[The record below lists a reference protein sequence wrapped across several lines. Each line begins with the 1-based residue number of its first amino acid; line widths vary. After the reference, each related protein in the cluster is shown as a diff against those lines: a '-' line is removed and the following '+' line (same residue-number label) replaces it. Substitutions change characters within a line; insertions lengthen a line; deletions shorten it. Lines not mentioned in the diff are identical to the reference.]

1 MNSPLDKRSTNV
13 NGAGQSSTPSTPT
26 AHQLSPGPE
35 GPGVEQK
42 KLASSLLRHS
52 TYFVM
57 AFQGG
62 LIFFSLL
69 SAWLL
74 RFEFELPQKKL
85 LLISLPVLIGIR
97 LIMIRVFNLHHGWW
111 RYTGIPDVVNVLK
124 AVIVSTLFFWLVM
137 TGVPQLH
144 GLPGSIYLLEA
155 VIAVFLLAGT
165 RIISRT
171 LVDSVTEDAKSRKR
185 CIVIGAGAASEII
198 LQEMRRA
205 DSGYVSV
212 GCVDDDP
219 SKRGLRIGGAKVLGS
234 VDKLP
239 HLAYLHA
246 ADEILIAVPSAT
258 DGEMERF
265 LEICS
270 KTGIPFRTLPG
281 LRNILDGN
289 VSINELREVRLE
301 DLLGRRPVHIEL
313 AAVRREIE
321 GRCVLVTGAAGSIGS
336 ELCRQIIQYDP
347 ACLVCVDQWE
357 TGLFHLEADLRRRRL
372 HSDLIVRVAD
382 ITDADR
388 MHSILESYLPGTIF
402 HAAAYK
408 HVPMMETNVEEAIKN
423 NVFGLITMLD
433 LAEEA
438 GCESFVL
445 ISSDKA
451 VNPISV
457 MGATK
462 RIGELILASRPEAG
476 MRCVSVR
483 FGNVLGTAGSVVPVL
498 QEQLRKQEALTLTDP
513 EARRFFM
520 TLGEAVSLVIQAFAI
535 ADHGD
540 ILVLDMGEQLR
551 IVDLSRKLIK
561 LSGRPEQSVRIT
573 YTGLRPGEKLE
584 EELFYPAE
592 QVLPTRHERINKA
605 RGQLTPWP
613 ELCRKLDELQARL
626 TTRNDEVLRKS
637 VQELVPEY
645 RWEQSTPASAKYFQK
660 SAAED

>member
-124 AVIVSTLFFWLVM
+124 AVIVSTLFFWLVV
-137 TGVPQLH
+137 TAVPQLH
-144 GLPGSIYLLEA
+144 GVPGSIYFLEA

>member
-1 MNSPLDKRSTNV
+1 MNLPLDKNSKDGNRASRGSAHPAPGMHSLS
-13 NGAGQSSTPSTPT
+13 NGRERPI
-26 AHQLSPGPE
+26 E
-35 GPGVEQK
+35 EK
-42 KLASSLLRHS
+42 KFVHSLLRHS
-52 TYFVM
+52 TYFVL

-62 LIFFSLL
+62 LIFLSLL
-69 SAWLL
+69 SAWFL

-85 LLISLPVLIGIR
+85 LLFAVPVLIGIR
-97 LIMIRVFNLHHGWW
+97 LIIIRVFNLHHGWW

-124 AVIVSTLFFWLVM
+124 AVVVSTLLFWLTM
-137 TGVPQLH
+137 TSLPQLH
-144 GLPGSIYLLEA
+144 GVPISIYFLEA

-185 CIVIGAGAASEII
+185 CIVIGAGAASETI
-198 LQEMRRA
+198 LREMRRS

-212 GCVDDDP
+212 GSVDDDP
-219 SKRGLRIGGAKVLGS
+219 SKRGVRISGAKVLGA
-234 VDKLP
+234 VNDLP
-239 HLAYLHA
+239 RLAHLHA
-246 ADEILIAVPSAT
+246 VDEILIAVPSAT
-258 DGEMERF
+258 DAQMERF

-270 KTGIPFRTLPG
+270 QTGIPFRTLPG
-281 LRNILDGN
+281 LQNILDGN

-301 DLLGRRPVHIEL
+301 DLLGRHPVHIEL

-382 ITDADR
+382 ITDAER
-388 MHSILESYLPGTIF
+388 MHSILEAYLPGTIF

-433 LAEEA
+433 LAEES

-451 VNPISV
+451 VNPVSV

-462 RIGELILASRPEAG
+462 RIGELILASRPESG

-540 ILVLDMGEQLR
+540 ILVLDMGEQVR
-551 IVDLSRKLIK
+551 IMDLSRKLIK
-561 LSGRPEQSVRIT
+561 LSGRPQQSVKIT
-573 YTGLRPGEKLE
+573 FTGLRPGEKLE

-592 QVLPTRHERINKA
+592 RVLSTRHERINKA
-605 RGQLTPWP
+605 RGQIAPWP

-626 TTRNDEVLRKS
+626 ATGNDEALRKT
-637 VQELVPEY
+637 VQGLVPEY
-645 RWEQSTPASAKYFQK
+645 RWEQSAPAPAKYFQK

>member
-35 GPGVEQK
+35 GPGIEQK

-124 AVIVSTLFFWLVM
+124 AVIVSTLLFWLVI
-137 TGVPQLH
+137 TAVPQLH
-144 GLPGSIYLLEA
+144 GLPGSIYFLEA

-234 VDKLP
+234 VEELP
-239 HLAYLHA
+239 HLAHLHA

-258 DGEMERF
+258 DEQMERF

-462 RIGELILASRPEAG
+462 RIGELILAARPEAG

-605 RGQLTPWP
+605 RGQITPWP
-613 ELCRKLDELQARL
+613 ELCRKLDDLQARL

-645 RWEQSTPASAKYFQK
+645 RWEQSTPASAKYFQQ

>member
-1 MNSPLDKRSTNV
+1 MDLSLDKNSENG
-13 NGAGQSSTPSTPT
+13 NGAGRGSTQPD
-26 AHQLSPGPE
+26 
-35 GPGVEQK
+35 PGVHPLSHGQERPIAEEK
-42 KLASSLLRHS
+42 KFVRSLLRHS

-62 LIFFSLL
+62 LIFLSLL

-74 RFEFELPQKKL
+74 HFDFELPQKKL
-85 LLISLPVLIGIR
+85 LLFAVPMLIGIR
-97 LIMIRVFNLHHGWW
+97 LTIIRVFNLHHGWW

-124 AVIVSTLFFWLVM
+124 AVVVSTLLFWLTM
-137 TGVPQLH
+137 SSVPQFH
-144 GLPGSIYLLEA
+144 GLPISIYVVEA
-155 VIAVFLLAGT
+155 IIAVFLLAGT
-165 RIISRT
+165 RIISRA

-185 CIVIGAGAASEII
+185 CIVIGAGAASETI
-198 LQEMRRA
+198 LQEMRRS
-205 DSGYVSV
+205 DSGYAAM

-219 SKRGLRIGGAKVLGS
+219 SKRGLRIGGAKVLGA
-234 VDKLP
+234 VDELP
-239 HLAYLHA
+239 HLAHLHA
-246 ADEILIAVPSAT
+246 VDEILIAVPSAT
-258 DGEMERF
+258 DAQMEHF

-270 KTGIPFRTLPG
+270 QTGIPFRTLPG
-281 LRNILDGN
+281 LKNILDGN

-301 DLLGRRPVHIEL
+301 DLLGRHPVHIEL

-388 MHSILESYLPGTIF
+388 MHSILEAYLPGTIF

-423 NVFGLITMLD
+423 NVFGVITMLD
-433 LAEEA
+433 LAEES

-540 ILVLDMGEQLR
+540 ILVLDMGEQVR

-561 LSGRPEQSVRIT
+561 LSGRPGQSVRIT
-573 YTGLRPGEKLE
+573 FTGLRPGEKLE

-592 QVLPTRHERINKA
+592 RVLPTRHERINKA
-605 RGQLTPWP
+605 RGLITPWP
-613 ELCRKLDELQARL
+613 ELCRKLDELLARL
-626 TTRNDEVLRKS
+626 ETGNDDALRKS

-645 RWEQSTPASAKYFQK
+645 RWEQSAPLKYFQK